1 MISKRMVLQKLEPF
15 ANFKKVLIEDQ
26 NTSDIIQGIL
36 DNHNNYEKEYDK
48 ISEMFIGD
56 NEVETGKN
64 IFKFLKDNVP
74 YYVEPIEKQTLRSP
88 SAILS
93 MKGNNGQVLG
103 ADCKSYSSFILGVYD
118 SLNRKGIFKVPIAY
132 RFASYRY
139 DTREPQH
146 VFAVLY
152 PNTKNEVWID
162 PVLNKFD
169 QRKEPVFIKDKKI
182 KMALIAMSGT
192 SSQGSA
198 TLQEM
203 QDYRDKLVS
212 LKNKYLNSG
221 VITPGSQEE
230 NQYLMAIEKVTRAIQ
245 FASIS
250 GVPNVNGIFDF
261 GDSIDESVVTT
272 NNSGSYESG
281 KINWNKVFG
290 KLIDTGTS
298 FVDTKAKQNSGGGGG
313 SFPEFVPI
321 SKNININNILLIAG
335 AGIALFLILRKK

>member
-1 MISKRMVLQKLEPF
+1 MISKNVVLQKLAPF
-15 ANFKKVLIEDQ
+15 NNFKKVLIEDQ
-26 NTSDIIQGIL
+26 NTGDIIQGIL
-36 DNHNNYEKEYDK
+36 DNHDNYESQYDK
-48 ISEMFIGD
+48 ISDLFIDD
-56 NEVETGKN
+56 NEVETAKN
-64 IFKFLKDNVP
+64 VFKFLKDNVP

-88 SAILS
+88 SAIIS
-93 MKGNNGQVLG
+93 IKEG
-103 ADCKSYSSFILGVYD
+103 ADCKSYASFINGIMS
-118 SLNRKGIFKVPIAY
+118 SLNRKGIFKVPLAY

-152 PNTKNEVWID
+152 PGTKNEVWVD

-192 SSQGSA
+192 TNNSTA

-203 QDYRDKLVS
+203 QNYRDKLVG

-230 NQYLMAIEKVTRAIQ
+230 NQYIMAIDKVTKAIQ

-250 GVPNVNGIFDF
+250 GVPNISGMFD
-261 GDSIDESVVTT
+261 GEVSA
-272 NNSGSYESG
+272 SGSSG
-281 KINWNKVFG
+281 GGIDWGNIFG
-290 KLIDTGTS
+290 KLVDTGAS
-298 FVDTKAKQNSGGGGG
+298 LIQRNNQPSGGGGFFAPFQQ
-313 SFPEFVPI
+313 STP
-321 SKNININNILLIAG
+321 SINQSQGINLNTILLVAG
-335 AGIALFLILRKK
+335 AGLGLYLILRKK

>member
-26 NTSDIIQGIL
+26 NTNDIIQGIL

-56 NEVETGKN
+56 NEVETAKN
-64 IFKFLKDNVP
+64 VFKFLKDNVP

-88 SAILS
+88 SAIIS
-93 MKGNNGQVLG
+93 IKEG
-103 ADCKSYSSFILGVYD
+103 ADCKSYASFINGIMS
-118 SLNRKGIFKVPIAY
+118 SLNRKGIFKVPLAY

-146 VFAVLY
+146 VFSVLY
-152 PNTKNEVWID
+152 PSTKNEVWVD

-192 SSQGSA
+192 SSQA
-198 TLQEM
+198 TASLQDM
-203 QDYRDKLVS
+203 QDYRDKLVG

-230 NQYLMAIEKVTRAIQ
+230 NQYIMAIDKVTKCIQ
-245 FASIS
+245 NASIS
-250 GVPNVNGIFDF
+250 GFPTIANEIGA
-261 GDSIDESVVTT
+261 IDWG
-272 NNSGSYESG
+272 N
-281 KINWNKVFG
+281 IFG
-290 KLIDTGTS
+290 KLVDTGAS
-298 FVDTKAKQNSGGGGG
+298 LIQQNNQPGYGGGYQYSMQPTSTSTG
-313 SFPEFVPI
+313 
-321 SKNININNILLIAG
+321 INTNTLLLVG
-335 AGIALFLILRKK
+335 AGGLALYLILRKK